1 MRTSTLHTSYTIT
14 LLLGVIITTIGCQAG
29 MQSKQ
34 LEGQQ
39 DDKHN
44 VLPKEEDKK
53 QDPKPIEPAFK
64 LSRTSVRLL
73 PFKVRMSKLASAT
86 GIDANAPAFE
96 TLKSARYELGDF
108 DHARSIRPDLSWNAS
123 KMAIWVRGLKP
134 VCAAEAFK
142 QKYPNLPEDLNAL
155 ILASYGREATEKDL
169 EIVDDIL
176 PPDAKLNPAQRHQ
189 MICIAVLS
197 SMEFM
202 AQ

>member
-1 MRTSTLHTSYTIT
+1 MRTSTPHTSYPIA
-14 LLLGVIITTIGCQAG
+14 LLIGMIITMIGCQAG

-34 LEGQQ
+34 IEGQQ
-39 DDKHN
+39 DDKKDI
-44 VLPKEEDKK
+44 LPKEEDKK
-53 QDPKPIEPAFK
+53 PGPKPIEPAFK

-73 PFKVRMSKLASAT
+73 PFKVRMRKLVATT
-86 GIDANAPAFE
+86 GIEANDPAFE
-96 TLKSARYELGDF
+96 PLKSARYELGDF
-108 DHARSIRPDLSWNAS
+108 DHARSIRPDLSWNAA
-123 KMAIWVRGLKP
+123 KMATWVRGLKP
-134 VCAAEAFK
+134 VCAADAFK

-155 ILASYGREATEKDL
+155 ILASYGREATEQDL

-176 PPDAKLNPAQRHQ
+176 PPDANLNPAQRHQ